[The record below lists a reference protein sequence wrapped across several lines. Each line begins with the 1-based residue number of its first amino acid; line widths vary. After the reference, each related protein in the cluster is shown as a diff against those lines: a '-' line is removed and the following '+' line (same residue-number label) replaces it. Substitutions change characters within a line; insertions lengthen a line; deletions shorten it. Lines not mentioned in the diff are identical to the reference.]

1 MQNKKI
7 SAAYERV
14 GKFSKIYDRMITNSS
29 FFGRLAM
36 KSFFVDFLTKITKYF
51 FRKLLEVP
59 ISTGAISLPIYKKIP
74 NARIF

>member
-14 GKFSKIYDRMITNSS
+14 GKFSKIYDGMMTNTS

-36 KSFFVDFLTKITKYF
+36 KIFWGLSD
-51 FRKLLEVP
+51 ED
-59 ISTGAISLPIYKKIP
+59 YKKFLQ
-74 NARIF
+74 NIFCRDT